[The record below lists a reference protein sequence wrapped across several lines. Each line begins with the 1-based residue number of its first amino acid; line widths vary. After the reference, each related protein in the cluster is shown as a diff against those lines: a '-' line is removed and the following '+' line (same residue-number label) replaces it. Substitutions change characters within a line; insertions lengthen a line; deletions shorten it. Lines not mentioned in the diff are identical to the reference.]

1 MTMLYKVTRSR
12 KDLFLER
19 RNNLEKRIRD
29 SQRVLVRCVSCG
41 RLDNDWPPR
50 HGLCCRCWCGLLH
63 ARLMS
68 GMSLEEAEADAA
80 KAAESIAEKQKE
92 RKEL

>member
-12 KDLFLER
+12 KSLFAER
-19 RNNLEKRIRD
+19 RSNLEKRIRD
-29 SQRVLVRCVSCG
+29 SQKFLARCAACG
-41 RLDNDWPPR
+41 RMDNDWPPR
-50 HGLCCRCWCGLLH
+50 HGLCCKCWCGLLNERMM
-63 ARLMS
+63 A

-80 KAAESIAEKQKE
+80 KAAEAISAKQKE